1 MKITAQFAMWSSI
14 VFALMC
20 LWVAFD
26 EFSNLDAVVDETARA
41 DGRGYAYFWLFLG
54 MIAVACAL
62 ASRWIISRENANP
75 SDR

>member
-1 MKITAQFAMWSSI
+1 MWSSI

-26 EFSNLDAVVDETARA
+26 GFSNLDAVVDEAARA